1 MEYMICINNDEYT
14 KTLVVGKKYKI
25 NIRIGTNMVDVFD
38 NQRIGSFF
46 KDRFIT
52 LQEYEI
58 LHRKDK
64 INNILNDDRRFQTN
78 KNR

>member
-1 MEYMICINNDEYT
+1 MICINNDEYT

-64 INNILNDDRRFQTN
+64 INNILNDDRRI
-78 KNR
+78 